1 MQCVRF
7 TVCRCKLD
15 SKQLLLKELS
25 AMVGDKVSR
34 QTLEEKI
41 NQFAKYGSL
50 FLFAE
55 LMNLRKELEKLREEL
70 NSLGNEELIYVK
82 R

>member
-1 MQCVRF
+1 MQSPHF
-7 TVCRCKLD
+7 TECRCKLD
-15 SKQLLLKELS
+15 YKQLLLEELLAS
-25 AMVGDKVSR
+25 IGDKVSR

-55 LMNLRKELEKLREEL
+55 LMSLRKELEKLREEL
-70 NSLGNEELIYVK
+70 SSLRTEELVYVK

>member
-1 MQCVRF
+1 MQSVHS

-15 SKQLLLKELS
+15 CKQLLLEELS

-34 QTLEEKI
+34 QTLEEKV

-55 LMNLRKELEKLREEL
+55 LMSLRKEIEKLREEL
-70 NSLGNEELIYVK
+70 SSLRNEELIYVN

>member
-1 MQCVRF
+1 MQSSRF
-7 TVCRCKLD
+7 TVCRCELD
-15 SKQLLLKELS
+15 CKQLLLKELS
-25 AMVGDKVSR
+25 AMVGDKISK

-41 NQFAKYGSL
+41 DQFAKYGSL

-55 LMNLRKELEKLREEL
+55 LMSLRRELEKLREEL
-70 NSLGNEELIYVK
+70 SSLRNEELIYVK

>member
-1 MQCVRF
+1 
-7 TVCRCKLD
+7 
-15 SKQLLLKELS
+15 
-25 AMVGDKVSR
+25 MVGDKISK

-41 NQFAKYGSL
+41 DQFAKYGSL

-55 LMNLRKELEKLREEL
+55 LMGLRRELEKLREEL
-70 NSLGNEELIYVK
+70 GSLRNEELIYVK